1 MVQLVAPSRRRSTRE
16 EIVQELKVWP
26 PCTPLDDSPLIF
38 RVEETIKSMPNR
50 KAVGPDELPAELLK
64 LAIDG
69 DRDGNRRILEHFN
82 AIVITTWQ
90 GGKMPR
96 S

>member
-1 MVQLVAPSRRRSTRE
+1 
-16 EIVQELKVWP
+16 
-26 PCTPLDDSPLIF
+26 
-38 RVEETIKSMPNR
+38 MPNR